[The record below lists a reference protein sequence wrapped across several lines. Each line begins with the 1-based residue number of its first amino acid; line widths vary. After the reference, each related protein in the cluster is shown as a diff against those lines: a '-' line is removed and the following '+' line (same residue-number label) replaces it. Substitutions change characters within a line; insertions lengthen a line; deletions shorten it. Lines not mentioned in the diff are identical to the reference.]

1 MEDWKDEAYD
11 IKKYLLLCQTSLSEC
26 INTLP
31 DEWKTFYNTYHSSAE
46 SHDSN
51 SIMCKCGTA
60 YIGSKETM
68 HKKTKKHTKW
78 AFCSTGTDFSK
89 KWDLLLELNQFE
101 RDLKKQA
108 SDEKVKNSINIEELK
123 SEIEYLQNQL
133 DKEKQK
139 TKTDTKL
146 EESGRIF
153 EKALAEA
160 KLQKELLSNDASAL
174 KKLKL
179 KFHPDIF
186 QSTQIGNEFFTAITK
201 ALN

>member
-1 MEDWKDEAYD
+1 
-11 IKKYLLLCQTSLSEC
+11 
-26 INTLP
+26 
-31 DEWKTFYNTYHSSAE
+31 
-46 SHDSN
+46 
-51 SIMCKCGTA
+51 MCKCGTA